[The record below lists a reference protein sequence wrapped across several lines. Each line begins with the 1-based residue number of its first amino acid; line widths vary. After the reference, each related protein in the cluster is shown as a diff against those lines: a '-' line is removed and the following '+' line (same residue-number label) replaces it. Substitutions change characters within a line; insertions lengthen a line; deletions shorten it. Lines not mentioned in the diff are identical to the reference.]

1 MMKQVYI
8 HMVWFLVAVVSC
20 INEAAAPV
28 GSESRIVFDAVIGND
43 LSVSGELGTYPENVP
58 FKVWA
63 YDGSGAVMDGEEV
76 YYHNGRWNARSES
89 YWASD
94 ALDFYAYSPADAP
107 AEVSEDTGIVFEG
120 FDIAENSD
128 FLCAT
133 PVIGCRKP
141 ETDLPVYM
149 IFESPLCE
157 VEFQAYSSSEDRVR
171 IWITG
176 LELKEVA
183 HAGDYRQVPSAKWT
197 GLDNRK
203 DVSVFQGRLELTEAV
218 QKIAEPVLVIPQKVR
233 PVLSYEYS
241 LDGNDAVIELV
252 EELNMDGMPGMM
264 SGRRNIYTIKVTE
277 NVVSVQN
284 PGKGE

>member
-1 MMKQVYI
+1 M
-8 HMVWFLVAVVSC
+8 
-20 INEAAAPV
+20 
-28 GSESRIVFDAVIGND
+28 
-43 LSVSGELGTYPENVP
+43 
-58 FKVWA
+58 WA

-107 AEVSEDTGIVFEG
+107 AEVSEDTGILFEG
-120 FDIAENSD
+120 FDIAKNSD

-149 IFESPLCE
+149 IFESPLSE

-183 HAGDYRQVPSAKWT
+183 HAGDYRQVPSPKWT

-218 QKIAEPVLVIPQKVR
+218 QKIAEAVLVIPQKVR